1 MNSKTFTSKGGW
13 FNITLAVDWEEYD
26 DGEKGTSAFYNSKS
40 WTGNLRITPIRLE
53 NIADP
58 TEDKAAKV
66 IKERLANNKQA
77 VKIKLGEWDCVHYK
91 QEVREGDQF
100 FVLYY
105 WETGKIDSILICSFA
120 INKKREGSRANRAE
134 LILVQKMIRSI
145 TIN

>member
-1 MNSKTFTSKGGW
+1 MTFTSKGGW
-13 FNITLAVDWEEYD
+13 FSITLPVDWEAYD
-26 DGEKGTSAFYNSKS
+26 DGDEGTSAFFNSKS

-91 QEVREGDQF
+91 QKTREGDRS

-105 WETGKIDSILICSFA
+105 WETGKMDCILICSFA
-120 INKKREGSRANRAE
+120 IDEKRDGCRANRAE
-134 LILVQKMIRSI
+134 LILVQQMIRSI

>member
-13 FNITLAVDWEEYD
+13 FSLTLPVDWEEYD
-26 DGEKGTSAFYNSKS
+26 DGEEGTSAFFNSKS
-40 WTGNLRITPIRLE
+40 WTGNLRITPVRLE

-58 TEDKAAKV
+58 TEDKAAKF
-66 IKERLANNKQA
+66 IKERLANNRQA
-77 VKIKLGEWDCVHYK
+77 VKINLGEWDCVHYK
-91 QEVREGDQF
+91 QEVSENDQS

-105 WETGKIDSILICSFA
+105 WETGKINSILICSFA
-120 INKKREGSRANRAE
+120 IIKERDGSRANRAE